1 MWVDI
6 LVGLLPRG
14 VFGTSPVREVGFGEL
29 VLSTAP
35 ISRGS
40 WWRSVSERQSCGTVG
55 RTVGQRFLLDRV
67 LALWHWCCFRGTVVC
82 SLGIAFRLPVL
93 SLGDR

>member
-1 MWVDI
+1 MGGYP
-6 LVGLLPRG
+6 GLLPRG

-40 WWRSVSERQSCGTVG
+40 WWRSASEV
-55 RTVGQRFLLDRV
+55 
-67 LALWHWCCFRGTVVC
+67 AELWNSWQNCWSEI
-82 SLGIAFRLPVL
+82 SLGPDACLVALVL
-93 SLGDR
+93 FQRNSGE